1 METADKRATIY
12 VVDDDPAVRKGL
24 RRLLKSAG
32 YGVESFAS
40 AEDFLVLDKCDNS
53 PACLILDLQM
63 SGMNGLALQEEITSQ
78 NRIMPIIF
86 VTAHGD
92 IPSSVKAIKNGA
104 IDFLSKP
111 FDDEKLFDAVEEAL
125 IKAAKARAVLEE
137 KEGIRQRLD
146 TLTAREYEILTY
158 VIAGLL
164 NKQTAYT
171 LEISEKTVKVHRARI
186 MEKMGVDSVAQLV
199 RLAEKIEVQPA
210 EVSI

>member
-12 VVDDDPAVRKGL
+12 VVDDDPSVRKGL

-40 AEDFLVLDKCDNS
+40 AEDFLVFDKCDNG

-104 IDFLSKP
+104 VDFLSKP

-171 LEISEKTVKVHRARI
+171 LEISEKTVKIHRARI

>member
-12 VVDDDPAVRKGL
+12 VVDDDPSVRKGL

-40 AEDFLVLDKCDNS
+40 AEDFLVFDKCDNG

-104 IDFLSKP
+104 VDFLSKP

-199 RLAEKIEVQPA
+199 RLAVKIEVQPA

>member
-1 METADKRATIY
+1 MSNSTSTIY
-12 VVDDDPAVRKGL
+12 VVDDDPSVRKGL

-32 YGVESFAS
+32 YGVETFTS
-40 AEDFLVLDKCDNS
+40 AEDFLALDKGGNG

-63 SGMNGLALQEEITSQ
+63 SGMNGLALQEELTSQ

-92 IPSSVKAIKNGA
+92 IPLSVKAIKNGA
-104 IDFLSKP
+104 VDFLSKP

-146 TLTAREYEILTY
+146 TLTPREYEILTY

-171 LEISEKTVKVHRARI
+171 LEISEKTIKVHRARI

-199 RLAEKIEVQPA
+199 RLTEKIGVQPA
-210 EVSI
+210 DDK

>member
-40 AEDFLVLDKCDNS
+40 AEDFLVFDKCDNG

-111 FDDEKLFDAVEEAL
+111 FDDEKLFDAIEEAL

-199 RLAEKIEVQPA
+199 RLAVKIEVQPA

>member
-104 IDFLSKP
+104 VDFLSKP

-171 LEISEKTVKVHRARI
+171 LEISEKTVKIHRARI

>member
-1 METADKRATIY
+1 METTNKRATIY
-12 VVDDDPAVRKGL
+12 VVDDDPSVRKGL

-40 AEDFLVLDKCDNS
+40 AEDFLVLDKCDNG

-104 IDFLSKP
+104 VDFLSKP

-171 LEISEKTVKVHRARI
+171 LEISEKTVKIHRARI

>member
-1 METADKRATIY
+1 METTNKRATIY

-104 IDFLSKP
+104 VDFLSKP

-137 KEGIRQRLD
+137 KEVIRQRLD

-199 RLAEKIEVQPA
+199 RLAVKIEVQPA

>member
-1 METADKRATIY
+1 MSNSTSTIY
-12 VVDDDPAVRKGL
+12 VVDDDPSVRKGL

-32 YGVESFAS
+32 YGVETFTS
-40 AEDFLVLDKCDNS
+40 AEDFLALDKGGNG

-63 SGMNGLALQEEITSQ
+63 SGMNGLALQEELTSQ

-92 IPSSVKAIKNGA
+92 IPLSVKAIKNGA
-104 IDFLSKP
+104 VDFLSKP

-146 TLTAREYEILTY
+146 TLTPREYEVLTY

-171 LEISEKTVKVHRARI
+171 LEISEKTIKVHRARI

-199 RLAEKIEVQPA
+199 RLAEKIGVQPA

>member
-104 IDFLSKP
+104 VDFLSKP
-111 FDDEKLFDAVEEAL
+111 FDDEKLFDAIEEAL

-137 KEGIRQRLD
+137 KEVIRQRLD

-199 RLAEKIEVQPA
+199 RLAVKIEVQPA

>member
-1 METADKRATIY
+1 MSNSTSTIY
-12 VVDDDPAVRKGL
+12 VVDDDPSVRKGL

-32 YGVESFAS
+32 YGVETFTS
-40 AEDFLVLDKCDNS
+40 AEDFLALDKGGNG

-63 SGMNGLALQEEITSQ
+63 SGMNGLALQEELTSQ

-92 IPSSVKAIKNGA
+92 IPLSVKAIKNGA
-104 IDFLSKP
+104 VDFLSKP
-111 FDDEKLFDAVEEAL
+111 VDDEKLFDAVEEAL
-125 IKAAKARAVLEE
+125 IKTAKARAVLEE

-146 TLTAREYEILTY
+146 TLTPREYEILTY

-171 LEISEKTVKVHRARI
+171 LEISEKTIKVHRARI

-199 RLAEKIEVQPA
+199 RLAEKIGVQPA